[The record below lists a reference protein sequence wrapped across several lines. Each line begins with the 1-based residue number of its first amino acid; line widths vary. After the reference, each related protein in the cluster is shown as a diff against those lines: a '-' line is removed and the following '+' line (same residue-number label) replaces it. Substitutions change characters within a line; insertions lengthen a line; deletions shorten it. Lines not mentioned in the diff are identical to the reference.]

1 MTYEVGDIIKMK
13 SYYSFTTKDEYFI
26 IVQIEEDFF
35 KYGGYHGGYQKYYL
49 KLLGQIG
56 SIHTYTRDNLF
67 EKFS

>member
-13 SYYSFTTKDEYFI
+13 SYYSFTMKDEYFV
-26 IVQIEEDFF
+26 IVQIEEDFY
-35 KYGGYHGGYQKYYL
+35 KYGGYQKYYL

-56 SIHTYTRDNLF
+56 SVHTYTRNNLF